1 MALPVQLVDRRSGK
15 TWFPMFPEKTIS
27 WDALKFG
34 INRQKSDKQLLAGEL
49 YSALNFFYNDFGYLE
64 TRPGLAKVTTSA
76 ITGPNA
82 DIVQIVRAP
91 VSKPSLYG
99 TATYGSS
106 AYGYAAS
113 VNFTLLVTKDHRIYY
128 LNSAGVPTAIGAHYT
143 ADGDCYIVAFDE
155 MAVIM
160 DGDYLKYWDG
170 NDLKLAYDDG
180 SGTAGFM
187 FDYTALDQDSTRDL
201 YSGTNTKCAAI
212 YTTPAFNAN
221 GLTIPLTQ
229 INAMLS
235 KSGSPTGSVY
245 AKLYATAAGAPT
257 GAALATSDAIDVST
271 LAATAAEIE
280 FTFSGSYY
288 QMASGTAYAV
298 SIEYAGGDSSNY
310 LQVHK
315 SNDSNI
321 EYYDNGSWT
330 VGTHQPLFAMKP
342 GLPPRADFGLVA
354 GNRLFLKDPTN
365 PGRLK
370 YSNADTLFDWS
381 TPNGGGYIGVI
392 DDNSNTFQLGGMA
405 TFYGDI
411 FLIGNTSDPYICKLL
426 GVNDG
431 PSAFSVVQLG
441 QRVSSHHN
449 VMVSAMND
457 IWFASPSNAYAIS
470 GVNMYGDIRTFAP
483 GDPVQATIQAYFDES
498 AFAAYWPDAG
508 LYLLKLDGYDRVL
521 AAHTKHVARDA
532 TGRIVYPW
540 TEFEFKNLTP
550 TSFSYFDGDFYV
562 GCSNGNLYKLAAD
575 VNDDGTLPDYEL
587 QPGILELDFSQATAN
602 EIYISADSGAA
613 FGYDM
618 ALYRNGSAAALQ
630 TISITGG
637 DAPTRETL
645 NFDFKSLQ
653 WKISNLSIT
662 KPLKI
667 SGLNLKITPQEI

>member
-91 VSKPSLYG
+91 VSKPSIYG

-113 VNFTLLVTKDHRIYY
+113 VNFTILVTKDHRIYY

-143 ADGDCYIVAFDE
+143 ADGACYIVAFDE

-187 FDYTALDQDSTRDL
+187 FDYTALDQDATRDL
-201 YSGTNTKCAAI
+201 YSGATTKCAAI

-235 KSGSPTGSVY
+235 KSGSPTGNVY
-245 AKLYATAAGAPT
+245 AKLYATSGGAPT
-257 GAALATSDAIDVST
+257 GSALATSDAIDIAG
-271 LAATAAEIE
+271 LATVAAEIE
-280 FTFSGSYY
+280 FIFSGTYY
-288 QMASGTAYAV
+288 QMESGTAYAV

-310 LQVHK
+310 LEVHK

-321 EYYDNGSWT
+321 EYYNGGSWT
-330 VGTHQPLFAMKP
+330 SGTGQPLFAMKP
-342 GLPPRADFGLVA
+342 GLPPRAEFGLVA
-354 GNRLFLKDPTN
+354 GNRLFLKDPEE
-365 PGRLK
+365 PGQVK
-370 YSNADTLFDWS
+370 FSNADTLFDWS
-381 TPNGGGYIGVI
+381 TANGGGYVGVI
-392 DDNSNTFQLGGMA
+392 DDNSNTFKLGGMA

-411 FLIGNTSDPYICKLL
+411 FLIGTSDDPYICKLL

-431 PSAFSVVQLG
+431 PSAFSIVQLG

-457 IWFASPSNAYAIS
+457 IWFTGPSNAYAIS

-483 GDPVQATIQAYFDES
+483 GDPVQSTIQSYFDAN
-498 AFAAYWPDAG
+498 AFAAYWPDSG
-508 LYLLKLDGYDRVL
+508 QYLLKLDGYSRVL
-521 AAHTKHVARDA
+521 VAHTKHVARDA
-532 TGRIVYPW
+532 TGRVVYPW
-540 TEFEFKNLTP
+540 TEYEFKDLTP
-550 TSFSYFDGDFYV
+550 TAFGYIGGTFYV
-562 GCSNGNLYKLAAD
+562 GCSDGNVYTMSAD
-575 VNDDGTLPDYEL
+575 VNDAGSQPDYEI

-602 EIYISADSGAA
+602 EVFISADSEAA
-613 FGYDM
+613 FSYNLD
-618 ALYRNGSAAALQ
+618 LYRNGLATALL
-630 TISITGG
+630 TIGVTGG
-637 DAPTRETL
+637 DGPTRETL

-653 WKISNLSIT
+653 WKISGLSIT
-662 KPLKI
+662 KPLKMT
-667 SGLNLKITPQEI
+667 GLNLRITPQEI